1 MQFYDSGK
9 IKFNLHGPVNLHENS
24 ASEFC
29 CVESIFS
36 MKLLGFVSKAMKLL
50 LTELVGQCRNILP
63 LALPTERQYILA
75 LTSNSVNKSI
85 VLTYFDQTPSFSN
98 PEVSFL
104 HYTPN
109 RKLEGGKPRSLIKVP
124 QSLIKMPQRKSRGF
138 HLRVFGF
145 GYGAKRQPRRGRNLE
160 KSILRGF
167 RNFRKLRV
175 FDLTLWRY
183 GAAFSGM
190 INLECI
196 EASF

>member
-1 MQFYDSGK
+1 
-9 IKFNLHGPVNLHENS
+9 
-24 ASEFC
+24 
-29 CVESIFS
+29 
-36 MKLLGFVSKAMKLL
+36 MKLLGFVSKAIKLL
-50 LTELVGQCRNILP
+50 LTELVGQCRNTLP
-63 LALPTERQYILA
+63 LALPTEGQYILA

-109 RKLEGGKPRSLIKVP
+109 RKLEDGKPRGLIKIP

-145 GYGAKRQPRRGRNLE
+145 GCGAKRQPRRGRNLE

-175 FDLTLWRY
+175 FDLILWR
-183 GAAFSGM
+183 
-190 INLECI
+190 
-196 EASF
+196 

>member
-9 IKFNLHGPVNLHENS
+9 IKFNLHGPVSLHENS

-36 MKLLGFVSKAMKLL
+36 MKLLGFVSKAIKLLIVL
-50 LTELVGQCRNILP
+50 LTELVGQCRNILS
-63 LALPTERQYILA
+63 LPTEGQYILA

-109 RKLEGGKPRSLIKVP
+109 RKLEGGKP
-124 QSLIKMPQRKSRGF
+124 QSLIKMPQRKSRAFISEFSVLGM
-138 HLRVFGF
+138 V
-145 GYGAKRQPRRGRNLE
+145 QNSNLGGE
-160 KSILRGF
+160 ETS
-167 RNFRKLRV
+167 RKV
-175 FDLTLWRY
+175 K
-183 GAAFSGM
+183 
-190 INLECI
+190 
-196 EASF
+196 